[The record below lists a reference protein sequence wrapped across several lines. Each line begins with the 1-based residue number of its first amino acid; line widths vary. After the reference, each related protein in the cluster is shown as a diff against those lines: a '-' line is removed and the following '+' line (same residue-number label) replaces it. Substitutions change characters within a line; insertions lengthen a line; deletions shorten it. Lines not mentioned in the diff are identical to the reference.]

1 MGDVV
6 DKSVTFNIFYE
17 NNLCKTYTFYL
28 HEKIIDIKNKIR
40 FDLFEEK
47 FNYISLENISPRIYK
62 DFGKLFFDKG
72 IMPDTNNNFKLDQ
85 FTIENRTFDFNVY
98 PKNIV
103 IQEKKEEEK
112 RVRTKPMYNEPYVK
126 ETKKNIVDKNIF
138 VFKDDDFPSL

>member
-1 MGDVV
+1 MEEIV

-28 HEKIIDIKNKIR
+28 HEKIIDIKNKILK
-40 FDLFEEK
+40 DLFEEK

-112 RVRTKPMYNEPYVK
+112 RVRTKPMYTEPYVK